1 MVLRGDTMSENT
13 TKASSPSLPSEDQH
27 VIPSLPTQGST
38 PLNTSK
44 NTVITITLPVVKE
57 HTITIE
63 GIPDLNNDGVIDIKD
78 VLIAIKQQ
86 MEKDDSANT

>member
-1 MVLRGDTMSENT
+1 MSQNT
-13 TKASSPSLPSEDQH
+13 TKASCPSLPSEDH
-27 VIPSLPTQGST
+27 NPIPSLTAQEST
-38 PLNTSK
+38 LFNTSK

-57 HTITIE
+57 HKITIE

-86 MEKDDSANT
+86 IEKNDSANT

>member
-1 MVLRGDTMSENT
+1 M
-13 TKASSPSLPSEDQH
+13 PSEDQH
-27 VIPSLPTQGST
+27 LIPSPTTQEST
-38 PLNTSK
+38 SINTSM

-86 MEKDDSANT
+86 IEKNDSANT

>member
-1 MVLRGDTMSENT
+1 MSENT
-13 TKASSPSLPSEDQH
+13 TKASSISMPSEDQH
-27 VIPSLPTQGST
+27 LIPSPTTQEST
-38 PLNTSK
+38 SINTSM

-86 MEKDDSANT
+86 IEKNDSANT

>member
-1 MVLRGDTMSENT
+1 MVLRGDTMIENT
-13 TKASSPSLPSEDQH
+13 TKASNSSLPSEDQH
-27 VIPSLPTQGST
+27 LISSPITQESIPI
-38 PLNTSK
+38 NTSK

-57 HTITIE
+57 QRITIE

-86 MEKDDSANT
+86 IEKNDSANP